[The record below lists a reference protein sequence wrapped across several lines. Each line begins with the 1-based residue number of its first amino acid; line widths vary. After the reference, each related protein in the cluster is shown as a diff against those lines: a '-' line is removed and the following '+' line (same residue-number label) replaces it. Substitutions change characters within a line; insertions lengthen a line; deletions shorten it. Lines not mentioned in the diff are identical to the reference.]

1 MNSPQILLVD
11 DEPIVGNRLK
21 NGLEKMGCDV
31 EVFKDAEAALAR
43 IREKK
48 IDIVITDIMMP
59 EINGLEVLETVK
71 DVDPDIRVIIITG
84 FATSE
89 MAREAMEK
97 GAYDI
102 IAKPFRPVD
111 LRAMVAKAANELG
124 FANVKSDMSAQ

>member
-21 NGLEKMGCDV
+21 SGLQKMGFEV
-31 EVFKDAEAALAR
+31 EVLKNPEEALAI
-43 IREKK
+43 IRERKF
-48 IDIVITDIMMP
+48 DILIADIMMP
-59 EINGLEVLETVK
+59 EINGLQLLETVK
-71 DVDPDIRVIIITG
+71 EANPDTRVIIMTG

-102 IAKPFRPVD
+102 IAKPFKPVD
-111 LRAMVAKAANELG
+111 LRAMVAKAANEMG
-124 FANVKSDMSAQ
+124 FTDIKSDMNTE